1 MATDPVSAPAANDP
15 PARGAEE
22 TTVAP
27 ASADNDTDDD
37 EGVDTAT
44 ISSSTASLTES
55 VFAYRKLH
63 GRPYKKTS
71 TTEYWA
77 PVDETQNE
85 GLDIIHNVLLM
96 ALDNELYLAPIGDDP
111 GKVLDVGTGTGI
123 WAVDFADQH
132 PSAEVTGTDISPIQ
146 PTWVPPNCKFEIDDC
161 LQEWTW
167 PKNHFDYVHIRCM
180 YGSIPDWEA
189 LYRKAFRH
197 LKPGGWLED
206 LEMDLKMYSDHADI
220 PADHVFNKWADLFY
234 SAGEK
239 IGRSFTVANNHFMKE
254 MMLKVGFVDVVEK
267 RIKVPLHGWPED
279 PHQKQMGYLGQLGLD
294 QSLEGFGT
302 FIMTQIH
309 GWKPEEAVV
318 MVAKMRKETRKMSYK
333 SWYWTTVVYGRKPE
347 DAA

>member
-1 MATDPVSAPAANDP
+1 MATDPVPAPAAKAPTVDARQTEAAPVASTSANSNDP
-15 PARGAEE
+15 DGR
-22 TTVAP
+22 
-27 ASADNDTDDD
+27 
-37 EGVDTAT
+37 GVDTL
-44 ISSSTASLTES
+44 SLTES

-96 ALDNELYLAPIGDDP
+96 ALNNELYLAPIGNDP

-146 PTWVPPNCKFEIDDC
+146 PAWVPSNCKFEIDDC
-161 LQEWTW
+161 LQDWTW
-167 PKNHFDYVHIRCM
+167 PKDHFDYVHIRCM

-189 LYRKAFRH
+189 LYRKAFAH

-206 LEMDLKMYSDHADI
+206 LEMDLKVQSDHVDI
-220 PADHVFNKWADLFY
+220 PADHVFNKWAELFY
-234 SAGEK
+234 SAGDK
-239 IGRSFTVANNHFMKE
+239 IGRSFAVANNHFMRDL
-254 MMLKVGFVDVVEK
+254 MIKVGFVDVVEK
-267 RIKVPLHGWPED
+267 QVKVPLHGWPED
-279 PHQKQMGYLGQLGLD
+279 PHQRQMGYLGQLGLD

-302 FIMTQIH
+302 FIMTQVH
-309 GWKPEEAVV
+309 GWKPEEAMV
-318 MVAKMRKETRKMSYK
+318 MVAKMRMETRKMMSYK
-333 SWYWTTVVYGRKPE
+333 GWFWT
-347 DAA
+347 